1 MTDRFNASIKRG
13 HQTTLSNVMGRL
25 QHGQTFALTPQ
36 EFTDLSDLAGALNRA
51 AEQAPTAVEVQ
62 PEILYG
68 DFARRYFVPGH
79 AVYAFPFRVDARAR
93 HLYGSVAENPSV
105 GGASA
110 LRIGVVSRV
119 AGDLANVPGNPYGRG
134 KEVAFHITP
143 GVEFPVGELLYFN
156 TMIDEPVA
164 DEKTG
169 SGFSIVWQAAP

>member
-1 MTDRFNASIKRG
+1 MSDRFNASIKRG

-25 QHGQTFALTPQ
+25 QAGQMFSLTPQ
-36 EFTDLSDLAGALNRA
+36 EFIDLSDLAGALNYWA
-51 AEQAPTAVEVQ
+51 AQEPPTAEVQ

-110 LRIGVVSRV
+110 LRLGVVSRV
-119 AGDLANVPGNPYGRG
+119 AGDLSNAPGNLYGRG

-143 GVEFPVGELLYFN
+143 DVEFPVGELLYFN

-164 DEKTG
+164 ESQTG
-169 SGFSIVWQAAP
+169 SGFSIVWQTAP